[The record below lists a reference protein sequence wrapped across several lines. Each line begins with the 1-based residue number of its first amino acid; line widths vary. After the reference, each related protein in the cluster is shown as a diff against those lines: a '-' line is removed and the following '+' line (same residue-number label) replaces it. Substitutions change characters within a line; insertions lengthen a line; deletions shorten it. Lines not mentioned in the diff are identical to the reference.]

1 MKGDLDECAE
11 GSDDCHIDALC
22 QNTPNSYNCICK
34 PGYSG
39 DGKQCEDVDE
49 CGNDYNG
56 GCVHECINIPGNYR
70 CTCYDGFM
78 LAHDGH
84 NCLDVDACLDNNG
97 GCQQVCVNTMG
108 SYECQCTEGFFLSD
122 NQHTCIHRSDDGMN
136 CMNKDHGCAHICRE
150 APGKGGVSCECRP
163 GFELDTNQRDCTL
176 TCNYGNGGCQH
187 TCDDTDTGPVCGCH
201 QKYALHSDSRTCIE
215 KDEAAI
221 ESSEFNATSVA
232 DVDKRVK
239 RRLHMETCA
248 VNNGGCDRT
257 CKDTATGVR
266 CSCPVGFTLQPDGK
280 TCKAPQHH
288 STPIQPHYLFV
299 LMLRA
304 AALCT
309 HAHVTGSCDLDR
321 YRDLPT
327 PHLRLVPET
336 EESQTSCRG
345 TTESQTSCRGP
356 TESQTSCRTSTE
368 PQGCPSRSTESQGCP
383 SRPTKSQG
391 CPSRP
396 TEFQGCPSSSPGLH
410 VTCSSSP
417 GLHITCKVQTLS
429 SAATISKTP
438 MTALAWPLASAATKP
453 QIPQVA
459 ALATMF
465 AAVLAPVLATIWA
478 PPTPPPAEF
487 QASKLAAAPQ
497 QASMS
502 FPQASMFVPPASVSI
517 PQTPLPAAP
526 QPSMMAA
533 PQPSMSA
540 AAAPQPS
547 MSAAAAP
554 QLSMSAAAAPQPS
567 MSAAAA
573 PQPSMSATEAPQPSM
588 LAATAFRTP
597 MLAEAASRI
606 PHVGCNS
613 FQDSHDGCRSFQDPH
628 VGCNGLQDPHVG
640 QSSLQDPLV
649 GQDCFQDPQVGC
661 NGLQDPHVGCSLQDI
676 HKLQWLPANLRI
688 HFKILVITFKALH
701 NLAPPYLSDLLHH
714 YTPSLSLHSSDA
726 NLLSLPYVDEC
737 SINNGSCEYG
747 CMNTQGSY
755 ECVCPPGQQLHWNKK
770 DCIEAVKCL
779 PNGKPAPRA
788 HLTCTKTGGA
798 EVCSLSCP
806 SNALFLADPEN
817 YTLSCGVPVQPDS
830 LAPPI
835 KQKAKF
841 KIKDAKCHL
850 SPRNKEKQR
859 DSSRPNIHGD
869 QFPCTDDCQVTF
881 VNLKCDSS
889 KKRRRG
895 RKSPS
900 KEVSL
905 ITAEFEMEMKE
916 EEASDACNI
925 DCVREKMKQKLQSA
939 MRTLRK
945 SINKQQFYIQFS
957 GTDYEVAQKPSH
969 LPEEAE
975 TCSTG
980 QIFHD
985 GKCVS
990 CGVGTFYSGEQ
1001 GQCVQC
1007 SPGTYQDMEGQLTC
1021 EPCPSTEGQGI
1032 AGAKNVSQCGGQCPA
1047 GQFSPDGFR
1056 PCKICPLGSYQTEP
1070 GRVLCFSCGGG
1081 LMTKYEGSVSF
1092 QECDAKVHCAP
1103 GHYYNSSN
1111 HRCIRCPAGTYQ
1123 SEFGQNFCITCPG
1136 NTTTDFDG
1144 ATNVFHCKNQ
1154 ICGGELGD
1162 YMGYIESPNYPGDY
1176 PSNVDCVWTINP
1188 PHKRRILIVVPEIFL
1203 PIEDECGDVL
1213 VMRKSALPTSI
1224 TTYETCQTYERPIAF
1239 TSRSRKLWIQFK
1251 SNEGNSGKG
1260 FQVPYVTYDEDYQQL
1275 IEDIVRDGRL
1285 YASENHQEIL
1295 KDKKLIKALFDVLA
1309 HPQNYFK
1316 YTTAESRE
1324 MFPRSF
1330 IKLLRSK
1337 VTRFLRPY
1345 K

>member
-1 MKGDLDECAE
+1 MDECAE

-22 QNTPNSYNCICK
+22 QNTPKSYNCICK
-34 PGYSG
+34 PGYKG
-39 DGKQCEDVDE
+39 DGKQCEDMDE
-49 CGNDYNG
+49 CENDYNG

-84 NCLDVDACLDNNG
+84 NCLDVDECLDNNG

-163 GFELDTNQRDCTL
+163 GFELAKNQKDCTL

-201 QKYALHSDSRTCIE
+201 QKYALHSDSKTCI
-215 KDEAAI
+215 
-221 ESSEFNATSVA
+221 
-232 DVDKRVK
+232 
-239 RRLHMETCA
+239 ETCA

-280 TCKAPQHH
+280 TCKDIDECQENN
-288 STPIQPHYLFV
+288 
-299 LMLRA
+299 
-304 AALCT
+304 
-309 HAHVTGSCDLDR
+309 GGCD
-321 YRDLPT
+321 
-327 PHLRLVPET
+327 
-336 EESQTSCRG
+336 QSCRNTVG
-345 TTESQTSCRGP
+345 SFECSCQKG
-356 TESQTSCRTSTE
+356 
-368 PQGCPSRSTESQGCP
+368 
-383 SRPTKSQG
+383 
-391 CPSRP
+391 
-396 TEFQGCPSSSPGLH
+396 
-410 VTCSSSP
+410 
-417 GLHITCKVQTLS
+417 
-429 SAATISKTP
+429 
-438 MTALAWPLASAATKP
+438 
-453 QIPQVA
+453 
-459 ALATMF
+459 
-465 AAVLAPVLATIWA
+465 
-478 PPTPPPAEF
+478 
-487 QASKLAAAPQ
+487 
-497 QASMS
+497 
-502 FPQASMFVPPASVSI
+502 
-517 PQTPLPAAP
+517 
-526 QPSMMAA
+526 
-533 PQPSMSA
+533 
-540 AAAPQPS
+540 
-547 MSAAAAP
+547 
-554 QLSMSAAAAPQPS
+554 
-567 MSAAAA
+567 
-573 PQPSMSATEAPQPSM
+573 
-588 LAATAFRTP
+588 
-597 MLAEAASRI
+597 
-606 PHVGCNS
+606 
-613 FQDSHDGCRSFQDPH
+613 
-628 VGCNGLQDPHVG
+628 
-640 QSSLQDPLV
+640 
-649 GQDCFQDPQVGC
+649 
-661 NGLQDPHVGCSLQDI
+661 
-676 HKLQWLPANLRI
+676 HKLLTDERTCLDIDECSFERTCDHTCINYPGSFECLCN
-688 HFKILVITFKALH
+688 KGYILYGLTHCGDI
-701 NLAPPYLSDLLHH
+701 
-714 YTPSLSLHSSDA
+714 
-726 NLLSLPYVDEC
+726 DEC
-737 SINNGSCEYG
+737 SINNGRCEYG
-747 CMNTQGSY
+747 CINFQGSY
-755 ECVCPPGQQLHWNKK
+755 ECVCPPGHKLHWNKK

-788 HLTCTKTGGA
+788 QLTCTKSGGA

-806 SNALFLADPEN
+806 SNALFVAGTKTSTYVLKL
-817 YTLSCGVPVQPDS
+817 TLFVCDMFTS
-830 LAPPI
+830 LLFSFCCKDMLVPPI
-835 KQKAKF
+835 KQKARF

-850 SPRNKEKQR
+850 RPRNKEKHR
-859 DSSRPNIHGD
+859 DLSKQNLQGG

-900 KEVSL
+900 KEVSH

-916 EEASDACNI
+916 EEASESCNV
-925 DCVREKMKQKLQSA
+925 DCVRERMKQKLQTT

-945 SINKQQFYIQFS
+945 SINRQQFYIQFS
-957 GTDYEVAQKPSH
+957 GTEYEVAQKPSKV
-969 LPEEAE
+969 PDGAEA
-975 TCSTG
+975 CSTG
-980 QIFHD
+980 QVLRE

-1001 GQCVQC
+1001 EQCIQC
-1007 SPGTYQDMEGQLTC
+1007 PPGTYQDMVGQLSC

-1047 GQFSPDGFR
+1047 GYFSTDGFR
-1056 PCKICPLGSYQTEP
+1056 PCQPCTLGFYQPEP
-1070 GRVLCFSCGGG
+1070 GRVLCFPCGGG

-1092 QECDAKVHCAP
+1092 RDCEAKVHCAP
-1103 GHYYNSSN
+1103 GHYYNSST

-1123 SEFGQNFCITCPG
+1123 SEFGQNYCITCPG

-1144 ATNVFHCKNQ
+1144 ATNVSHCKNQ
-1154 ICGGELGD
+1154 LCGGELGE
-1162 YMGYIESPNYPGDY
+1162 YTGYIESPNYPGDY

-1309 HPQNYFK
+1309 HPQNYFR
-1316 YTTAESRE
+1316 YSVQESKE